1 MNIGFRVDSSYKI
14 GTGHIHRCLNLAKEF
29 KKKKRKCFFFTK
41 NFPGNVNNLIGKNFK
56 VTNIPYDY
64 TKKK

>member
-29 KKKKRKCFFFTK
+29 KKKKE
-41 NFPGNVNNLIGKNFK
+41 NVFSLQKIFQEM
-56 VTNIPYDY
+56 
-64 TKKK
+64 